1 MRLRHPPSSEYAHWS
16 SSLDV
21 PGRSVVNRLS
31 DGGLFLTP
39 SLLDQTKKV
48 PLNEFTSLSRTRSMV
63 RGKAYLS
70 DVKKGEKASFEKNV
84 PTTGVVEERAAR
96 PLFQYLLDP
105 FLSRINSQT
114 V

>member
-1 MRLRHPPSSEYAHWS
+1 
-16 SSLDV
+16 
-21 PGRSVVNRLS
+21 
-31 DGGLFLTP
+31 
-39 SLLDQTKKV
+39 
-48 PLNEFTSLSRTRSMV
+48 MV

-70 DVKKGEKASFEKNV
+70 DVKKGLKASFEKNV

-105 FLSRINSQT
+105 FLSIINSQT